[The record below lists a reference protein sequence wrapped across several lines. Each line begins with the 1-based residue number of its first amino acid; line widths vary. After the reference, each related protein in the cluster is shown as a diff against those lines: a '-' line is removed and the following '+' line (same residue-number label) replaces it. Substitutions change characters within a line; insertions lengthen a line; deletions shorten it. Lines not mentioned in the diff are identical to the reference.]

1 MRYRVSDERTKRE
14 AINDK
19 AMGILKQR
27 STRQLLSLWEM
38 TTTNDSPYI
47 PTVRGWIMDELASR
61 FPVAFDAWLDSD
73 TDDAALREYVLG

>member
-1 MRYRVSDERTKRE
+1 MTRKE
-14 AINDK
+14 AINNK
-19 AMGILKQR
+19 AMKILKHR
-27 STRQLLSLWEM
+27 TTRQLLDLWEM
-38 TTTNDSPYI
+38 TTTNNSPYI

>member
-1 MRYRVSDERTKRE
+1 MTKRE
-14 AINDK
+14 EINNK
-19 AMGILKQR
+19 AMNILKQR
-27 STRQLLSLWEM
+27 STKQLLDLWEM
-38 TTTNDSPYI
+38 TTTNNSPYI